1 MATQSAAEVARSR
14 SAAPARPAEPDAIG
28 VAQDSVIGMASS
40 APEASVGLT
49 LATFE
54 AATAC
59 GKGGQHRPAAPP
71 RALYQHG
78 LDWPR
83 AMDPLRRSEHSRR
96 CKDLHGHH
104 RTRALPQT
112 YRKGGR
118 RL

>member
-1 MATQSAAEVARSR
+1 MATQSAADVRKIA
-14 SAAPARPAEPDAIG
+14 SAAPARLEPDAIG

-59 GKGGQHRPAAPP
+59 GSGQHRPAAPP